1 MNLHKPITTKA
12 EAVRFVVD
20 LHEADKLFHF
30 DDEPSEVINAHT
42 GEPLFKPD
50 DIEPL
55 RQRVAELF
63 TLIDPFE
70 IAINLTGDCH
80 EL

>member
-30 DDEPSEVINAHT
+30 EDDPAEIINAHT
-42 GEPLFKPD
+42 GKPLFKPD
-50 DIEPL
+50 EIDLIS
-55 RQRVAELF
+55 QRVAELF

-70 IAINLTGDCH
+70 IAITLTGD
-80 EL
+80 

>member
-20 LHEADKLFHF
+20 LHEADRLFHF
-30 DDEPSEVINAHT
+30 DDDPAEIINAHT
-42 GEPLFKPD
+42 GKPLFKPD

-70 IAINLTGDCH
+70 VAINLTGD
-80 EL
+80 

>member
-30 DDEPSEVINAHT
+30 DDEPAEVINAHT
-42 GEPLFKPD
+42 GEPLFKPEE
-50 DIEPL
+50 IEPL
-55 RQRVAELF
+55 RQRISELF
-63 TLIDPFE
+63 MLIDPFE
-70 IAINLTGDCH
+70 VAIILTG
-80 EL
+80 E

>member
-1 MNLHKPITTKA
+1 MNLHKPITTRA

-30 DDEPSEVINAHT
+30 EDEPSDIVNART
-42 GEPLFKPD
+42 GEPLFKPEE
-50 DIEPL
+50 IEPL

-70 IAINLTGDCH
+70 IAITLTGD
-80 EL
+80 

>member
-30 DDEPSEVINAHT
+30 EDDPAEIISTRT
-42 GEPLFKPD
+42 GEPLFSPA

-55 RQRVAELF
+55 RERIAELF

-70 IAINLTGDCH
+70 IAITLTG
-80 EL
+80 E

>member
-30 DDEPSEVINAHT
+30 DDNPAEIINAHT
-42 GEPLFKPD
+42 GEPLFQSEE
-50 DIEPL
+50 IEPL
-55 RQRVAELF
+55 RQRISELF
-63 TLIDPFE
+63 MLIDPFAV
-70 IAINLTGDCH
+70 AITLTGD
-80 EL
+80 

>member
-30 DDEPSEVINAHT
+30 EDDPAEIINAHT
-42 GEPLFKPD
+42 GKPLFKPD
-50 DIEPL
+50 EIDLIS
-55 RQRVAELF
+55 QRVAELF

-70 IAINLTGDCH
+70 IAITLKGD
-80 EL
+80 

>member
-1 MNLHKPITTKA
+1 VNLHKPITTKA

-20 LHEADKLFHF
+20 LHEADRLFHF
-30 DDEPSEVINAHT
+30 EDEPSDVINAHT
-42 GEPLFKPD
+42 GEPLFQPEE
-50 DIEPL
+50 IEPL

-70 IAINLTGDCH
+70 IAINLTGD
-80 EL
+80 